1 MVDGE
6 ITRIDP
12 SVASMTLS
20 VRIAEPGRSATLQ
33 VATFTRNSRVF
44 MSADDLL
51 TRCAAELAEDAARV
65 VIVQEAAVAR
75 DQGIARAVAHHRK
88 VFLTPDTLEPG
99 TYEFVKDISGGKSF
113 YGTVRQALNAFAS
126 EVAEPEG
133 VDAVMDLERWF
144 RPTGLAWAAPR
155 AGGKGV
161 VLKDP
166 CNFDPSRYRGDFY
179 PKGDDADYDPP
190 LSARCAPSSPAVQ
203 GLARLQGRD
212 NDNIFA
218 GSAPIPVPKAAPA
231 SPVNA
236 TAATMPSPSVP
247 STRQACTMDQILHD
261 EEERFIGRADQGRV
275 RRGSIALSLWISIYV
290 RPLQMLGLLFLASC
304 APHIITLPEPRPLSP
319 EVSVGLLPGKVV
331 VSSKTTT
338 STLTFET
345 PDLQPP
351 PNWRPVPHD
360 QHAREMDSPTGSCN
374 PKLCQGLSIAARSR
388 GRRFRASRHPSSF
401 RDARRFS
408 RMRY

>member
-1 MVDGE
+1 MATSEQWQSATAALFILVFSACHTPPAPQFEPVGLAAAGWHAVAIRSFRITDPSHQYNGSVEYGDLVEKYLASELQKDGLSVQLLPTSAPIPTGTRVVVDGE

-33 VATFTRNSRVF
+33 VASFTRNSRVF

-65 VIVQEAAVAR
+65 VIIQEAAVAR

-113 YGTVRQALNAFAS
+113 YGTVRQALNAFAN

-133 VDAVMDLERWF
+133 VDVVMDLERWF

-161 VLKDP
+161 ILKDP

-203 GLARLQGRD
+203 GLARLQGRV
-212 NDNIFA
+212 NDDIFA
-218 GSAPIPVPKAAPA
+218 GSAPVPVPKAAPA
-231 SPVNA
+231 STVNA
-236 TAATMPSPSVP
+236 TAATMPSPSAK
-247 STRQACTMDQILHD
+247 QACTMDQILTMK
-261 EEERFIGRADQGRV
+261 R
-275 RRGSIALSLWISIYV
+275 S
-290 RPLQMLGLLFLASC
+290 
-304 APHIITLPEPRPLSP
+304 
-319 EVSVGLLPGKVV
+319 
-331 VSSKTTT
+331 
-338 STLTFET
+338 
-345 PDLQPP
+345 
-351 PNWRPVPHD
+351 
-360 QHAREMDSPTGSCN
+360 
-374 PKLCQGLSIAARSR
+374 GLSDSQIRAAC
-388 GRRFRASRHPSSF
+388 AEVQ
-401 RDARRFS
+401 
-408 RMRY
+408 